1 MISFAL
7 TRSSSTRACVA
18 ATQIQHP
25 LRDSLKDLACALVES
40 GFRGCSYYANKL
52 CGNRQLL
59 RFAIGLP

>member
-25 LRDSLKDLACALVES
+25 LRDGLKDLVCALVES
-40 GFRGCSYYANKL
+40 GFRACSYYAKTL
-52 CGNRQLL
+52 RQPRPFSVRKINLE
-59 RFAIGLP
+59 